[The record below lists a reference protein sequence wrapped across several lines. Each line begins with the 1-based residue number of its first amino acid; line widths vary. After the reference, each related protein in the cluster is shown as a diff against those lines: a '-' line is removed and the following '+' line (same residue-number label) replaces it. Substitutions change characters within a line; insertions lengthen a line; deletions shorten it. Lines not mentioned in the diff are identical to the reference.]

1 MRARSTTIDN
11 YSSAAAGSRLR
22 SDYVLTVGLPE
33 GSYNLELYKPPPNL
47 FLTLA
52 ATSLSQE
59 AIKQFADHY
68 GPLGLSAGDG
78 AVPLALKIASGAAPS
93 TTGAEKRPLGT
104 GELLSSWH
112 EQIRAIRDATTLWSA
127 IQRAAAGDSHQLIR
141 HIKWLREDFV
151 YYNSHPDYPL
161 PRASLLLGILP
172 IRKPAPFTKT
182 LKSATYEPLR
192 ELLRP

>member
-1 MRARSTTIDN
+1 
-11 YSSAAAGSRLR
+11 
-22 SDYVLTVGLPE
+22 
-33 GSYNLELYKPPPNL
+33 
-47 FLTLA
+47 LA

-68 GPLGLSAGDG
+68 GPLGLSARDG
-78 AVPLALKIASGAAPS
+78 AVPLALKIASGAVPS

-127 IQRAAAGDSHQLIR
+127 IQGAAAGDSHQLIR

-161 PRASLLLGILP
+161 PRASLRLGIPPDTKASSFHQDPEIGDLRTLVSSLCP
-172 IRKPAPFTKT
+172 RRFRAGALHPSKFSGIAEVVNGNKPMNWLMLSPSGAIQNSLGAFG
-182 LKSATYEPLR
+182 
-192 ELLRP
+192 